1 MFHPNNIENK
11 SQFLDI
17 EVVASRLP
25 KRSRRAHTI
34 KDLKQHRSV
43 KEREEI
49 NKKSNT
55 IIRVR
60 KSTKYSPGPTPQN
73 RQHQLV

>member
-25 KRSRRAHTI
+25 MRSRRTHTVN
-34 KDLKQHRSV
+34 DLNQHRSV
-43 KEREEI
+43 KEREETNMKI
-49 NKKSNT
+49 
-55 IIRVR
+55 
-60 KSTKYSPGPTPQN
+60 
-73 RQHQLV
+73 